1 MQSISYHKE
10 YGEVSR
16 VRVAMMDAANDN
28 EQVERR
34 AAA

>member
-1 MQSISYHKE
+1 MQSISYHRE
-10 YGEVSR
+10 FGEVSR

-28 EQVERR
+28 QPAR